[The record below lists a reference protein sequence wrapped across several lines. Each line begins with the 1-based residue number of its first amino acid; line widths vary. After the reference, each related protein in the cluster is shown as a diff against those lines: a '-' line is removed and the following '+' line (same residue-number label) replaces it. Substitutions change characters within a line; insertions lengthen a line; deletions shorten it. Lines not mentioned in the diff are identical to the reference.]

1 MATYTI
7 ELRNLLNTNFVLPLN
22 QYPIWDESYR
32 TVLNQKFIDRYLFRE
47 IGAET
52 PDRWAHYLKTKMNE
66 IMPYYNDLYQTTTLQ
81 FNPLYTT
88 DMTETRTLSKEDDT
102 TSTSSSSG
110 IMENT
115 AAGTVKTDT
124 TQTLSTTEGE
134 RTDQIDTMQS
144 VSMVD
149 GQRTDKS
156 VKSDTP
162 QGNINIA
169 NVETGGFASEVN
181 VTQKGQQSNTN
192 TSEDSSTSQKGQ
204 QTNTSEAEDSGQTT
218 SNQNNEST
226 SSTTANATGKLQ
238 TTEEYVKHLSGYTTS
253 PNTSI
258 KEYRQNLINIDIMI
272 LDELA
277 DLFMGVY

>member
-22 QYPIWDESYR
+22 NYPIWDENYR
-32 TVLNQKFIDRYLFRE
+32 SVLNQKFIDRYLFRE

-102 TSTSSSSG
+102 TSTSSSTG

-115 AAGTVKTDT
+115 AAGAVKTDT
-124 TQTLSTTEGE
+124 KQDLTTTEGV
-134 RTDQIDTMQS
+134 RD
-144 VSMVD
+144 
-149 GQRTDKS
+149 DKTIS
-156 VKSDTP
+156 SDTP

-169 NVETGGFASEVN
+169 NVETGGFASAVG
-181 VTQKGQQSNTN
+181 V
-192 TSEDSSTSQKGQ
+192 SQKGEQ
-204 QTNTSEAEDSGQTT
+204 INSSSGEDSGETT
-218 SNQNNEST
+218 STQSNESL
-226 SSTTANATGKLQ
+226 SSTTANATGKLT
-238 TTEEYVKHLSGYTTS
+238 TTEEYVKNLSGYTSS
-253 PNTSI
+253 PNTAI